1 MAEPSAWLEEP
12 AEPVRMGARSA
23 KPLPRLQQGEGDRH
37 AAHHILHGV
46 QERIQKGAATGHI
59 ANR

>member
-1 MAEPSAWLEEP
+1 
-12 AEPVRMGARSA
+12 MGARSA